1 MLAPSLLAA
10 LGACGRGCARLA
22 GPDAAA
28 WRLLDVTAGALLAG
42 VWQPDPNPNPNPT
55 NPNPNPNQGR

>member
-28 WRLLDVTAGALLAG
+28 WRLLDVTAGALLAAFLS
-42 VWQPDPNPNPNPT
+42 VFAFVLALALICS
-55 NPNPNPNQGR
+55 